1 MNESKTPSQMK
12 NESISNG
19 KASYFLQRPLVVF
32 FGAMIA
38 CALWGSAF
46 PAVKI
51 GMKMFEIESINTG
64 DQLLFAGLRF
74 VLAGFLVI
82 AIGSLLEKQVLLPK
96 KGQGKIILAQSFFQ
110 TVGQYSFYYIGI
122 AHASGSSTA
131 VVNSASKFLAILFAA
146 YLFRLE
152 QMNLRKILGCLLG
165 FSGIIIQN
173 ITGLMGGV
181 HMTLLGEGLI
191 LLSATISSMASS
203 TSKIFTRKI
212 NPVTLSGY
220 QFMVGGALLSAIGFL
235 AGGTIKAKTI
245 TPGSLILF
253 VYLALISTIAYTI
266 WTILLKYNEVSH
278 VSIYGFMNP
287 VFGVLFSAIF
297 LKEYKDLGF
306 NYLVA
311 LIIISVAIILINKPE
326 KNR

>member
-74 VLAGFLVI
+74 ALAGFLVI

-96 KGQGKIILAQSFFQ
+96 KGQSKIILAQSFFQ

-152 QMNLRKILGCLLG
+152 KMNLRKILGCLLG
-165 FSGIIIQN
+165 FS
-173 ITGLMGGV
+173 V
-181 HMTLLGEGLI
+181 I

-245 TPGSLILF
+245 TNSSLILF

>member
-64 DQLLFAGLRF
+64 DQLLFA
-74 VLAGFLVI
+74 
-82 AIGSLLEKQVLLPK
+82 
-96 KGQGKIILAQSFFQ
+96 
-110 TVGQYSFYYIGI
+110 
-122 AHASGSSTA
+122 
-131 VVNSASKFLAILFAA
+131 A

-152 QMNLRKILGCLLG
+152 KMNLRKILGCLLG

-245 TPGSLILF
+245 TNSSLILF